1 MNFWSKGVFKVTR
14 RNEQILQDAIKAYG
28 SDVQTTIT
36 IEKMSELMNSLCKS
50 KRKLGIVDKSDIA
63 EGIADV
69 YIMLRQLEMI
79 YNNSEDVD
87 SFIQQKLTRLQM
99 RVLGKMMARK

>member
-50 KRKLGIVDKSDIA
+50 KRKPGIVDKSDIA